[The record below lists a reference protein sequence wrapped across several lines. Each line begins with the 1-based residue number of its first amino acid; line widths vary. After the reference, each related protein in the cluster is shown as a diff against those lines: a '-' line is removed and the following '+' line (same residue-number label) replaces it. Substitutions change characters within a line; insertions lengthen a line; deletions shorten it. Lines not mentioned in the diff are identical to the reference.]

1 MFWTFL
7 CLRGNFGHFLH
18 FMGVFWSYSSNRW
31 YFDLFQ
37 AWGVLCSFSMFW
49 GGTLVC
55 FYVFGVISI
64 IFLGFDGVYAFVRYQ
79 GCFGHFLCVYRGI
92 LFIFSIY
99 GGYFGHI

>member
-1 MFWTFL
+1 MFWTF
-7 CLRGNFGHFLH
+7 FA
-18 FMGVFWSYSSNRW
+18 FMGAFWSFYALYGVFWSYLSNRG

-64 IFLGFDGVYAFVRYQ
+64 IFLGFDGVYVFVRYQ
-79 GCFGHFLCVYRGI
+79 GCF
-92 LFIFSIY
+92 
-99 GGYFGHI
+99 